1 MTTIRVIAPALALLL
16 AGCGAGPDDL
26 AVSACRKAVTERLA
40 GKSWELVDDEFKAGY
55 KATEAG
61 LGEITAPVYFDRGLP
76 VETRQTVTCRVQFDS
91 ARPEAEPS
99 VVGLVF
105 QW

>member
-1 MTTIRVIAPALALLL
+1 MTLIRAIAPTLALLL
-16 AGCGAGPDDL
+16 AGCGAGPGDL
-26 AVSACRKAVTERLA
+26 AVSACRKAVAERLA
-40 GKSWELVDDEFKAGY
+40 DKSWEIVDAEFKAGY
-55 KATEAG
+55 TSGEPG

-76 VETRQTVTCRVQFDS
+76 AEKRQTVTCRVQFDT